1 MNNEHY
7 PKKLVILKLDGD
19 FQSHGFRVTL
29 AIGWDGAP
37 PDIELKGV
45 LDAAP
50 EFADRIQSHWHHKYR
65 CISAPYRIKPKKIIY
80 DGSVSQRLRDCQDS
94 ATELGDRLRT
104 WLDGEGF
111 RPLDRRLRESLSRQ
125 DTIRFL
131 VSTTD
136 PHLQKLPWHL
146 WDFFD
151 HYPKAELALT
161 DPQFERPSQFTSNQ
175 RTPKVKILAILGHSQ
190 GIDIESDRQ
199 LLESLPHTDIKFLVE
214 KSRREINDQLWEKQ
228 WDIIFFAGHSETE
241 GETGRI
247 YINQTDSLTI
257 DELWYALRKAVERGL
272 KLAIFN
278 SCDGLGLARQLDDI
292 QIPQMIVMREL
303 VPDRVAQEFLK
314 YFLTAF
320 AQGQPFYLAVR
331 DARERLQGLES
342 QFPCAS
348 WLPVIVQNPTQV
360 PPSWNDWISDT
371 TAKPVKRRRRGWQ
384 LVLGAS
390 VMVTSLVM
398 GVRSL
403 GWLQLTEQ
411 QAFDQLLEMRP
422 TPSLDPRLLMVE
434 VTAGD
439 IKQLGGEYPL
449 HDRTLLKLLQKLE
462 TYQPRAIGLDIFRDR
477 PEGEGRDELV
487 QYLQTSDRVIP
498 ICVIPSPHIPEGV
511 ASPPGLPKERLG
523 FADIVVDPDGIV
535 RRHLIAMK
543 PPAVSSC
550 STFYSLS
557 FQLALHYLQ
566 AEGISPEFISED
578 RWQLGSVT
586 LTNLNAN
593 PGFYQRGVGLEGF
606 QVLLNYRS
614 PEFAKTMV
622 ERVTLSDI
630 WANRVNSDFLQ
641 DKIILIGITDPT
653 IKDEFQTPGNHEMRG
668 LFLHS
673 QMVSQIISAAVGERP
688 LLAFFPLWGDLVCV
702 GIGSVIGGAIA
713 WHYRESLLRL
723 GLAVG
728 VSMITINGIGWFIF
742 IQTGSILPMVPVMLA
757 VVATSVSLGAYQ
769 AFRTSRSDETP

>member
-1 MNNEHY
+1 MTNDTTD
-7 PKKLVILKLDGD
+7 KKLVILKLDGD

-29 AIGWDGAP
+29 TIGWDGAS
-37 PDIELKGV
+37 PDIELQGI
-45 LDAAP
+45 LNAAP
-50 EFADRIQSHWHHKYR
+50 EFADRIQSHWQHKYR
-65 CISAPYRIKPKKIIY
+65 SISAPYRIKPKKIIY

-94 ATELGDRLRT
+94 ANELRDRLRT

-111 RPLDRRLRESLSRQ
+111 RPLDRRLREALSPQ

-131 VSTTD
+131 VSTSD

-161 DPQFERPSQFTSNQ
+161 DPQFERPPQFTSNR

-199 LLESLPHTDIKFLVE
+199 LLETLPHTDITFLVE
-214 KSRREINDQLWEKQ
+214 KSRREINDQLWENH

-257 DELWYALRKAVERGL
+257 NELWYALRKAVERGL

-314 YFLTAF
+314 YFLTTF

-360 PPSWNDWISDT
+360 PPTWNDWISHPK
-371 TAKPVKRRRRGWQ
+371 AKPVKQRRRGWQ

-390 VMVTSLVM
+390 VMVTSLIM

-403 GWLQLTEQ
+403 GWLQSTEQ
-411 QAFDQLLEMRP
+411 QAFDQLLNMRP

-434 VTAGD
+434 VTAKD
-439 IKQLGGEYPL
+439 INKLGGEYPL
-449 HDRTLLKLLQKLE
+449 HDRTLLELLQKLQ

-477 PEGEGRDELV
+477 PSGEGWAELV
-487 QYLQTSDRVIP
+487 QYLQKSDRVIP
-498 ICVIPSPHIPEGV
+498 VCVIPSPQIPEGV

-557 FQLALHYLQ
+557 FQLALRYLQ

-578 RWQLGSVT
+578 QWQLGSVT

-593 PGFYQRGVGLEGF
+593 PGFYQRRVGLEGF
-606 QVLLNYRS
+606 QLLLNYRS

-630 WANRVNSDFLQ
+630 FANRVNPDFLQ
-641 DKIILIGITDPT
+641 DKIILIGMTDPT
-653 IKDEFQTPGNHEMRG
+653 IKDEFQSPGNHEIRG

-673 QMVSQIISAAVGERP
+673 QMVSQIISAVTGERP
-688 LLAFFPLWGDLVCV
+688 LLRFLPLWGEILWVW
-702 GIGSVIGGAIA
+702 IGSIVGGAIA
-713 WHYRESLLRL
+713 WHYRESRLRL
-723 GLAVG
+723 GLGVG
-728 VSMITINGIGWFIF
+728 ISIITINGIGWFIL
-742 IQTGSILPMVPVMLA
+742 IQTGSIVPMVLATLA
-757 VVATSVSLGAYQ
+757 VFATSGSLLAYQ
-769 AFRTSRSDETP
+769 TFKHPRSD

>member
-1 MNNEHY
+1 MTNDTTD
-7 PKKLVILKLDGD
+7 KKLVILKLDGD
-19 FQSHGFRVTL
+19 FKSHGFRVTL
-29 AIGWDGAP
+29 AIGWDDAP
-37 PDIELKGV
+37 PDIELQGI
-45 LDAAP
+45 LNAAP
-50 EFADRIQSHWHHKYR
+50 EFADRIQSHWQYKYR
-65 CISAPYRIKPKKIIY
+65 SISAPYRIKPKKIIY
-80 DGSVSQRLRDCQDS
+80 DGSVSQRLKDCQDS
-94 ATELGDRLRT
+94 ANELRDRLRT

-111 RPLDRRLRESLSRQ
+111 RPLDRRLREALSPQ

-131 VSTTD
+131 VSTSD

-161 DPQFERPSQFTSNQ
+161 DPQFERPPQFTSNR

-199 LLESLPHTDIKFLVE
+199 FLETLPHTDITFLVE
-214 KSRREINDQLWEKQ
+214 KSRREINDQLWENQ

-257 DELWYALRKAVERGL
+257 NELWYALRKAVERGL

-303 VPDRVAQEFLK
+303 VPDLVAQEFLK
-314 YFLTAF
+314 HFLTTF

-360 PPSWNDWISDT
+360 PPTWNDWISPT
-371 TAKPVKRRRRGWQ
+371 KAKPVKQIRRGWQ

-390 VMVTSLVM
+390 VMVTSLIL

-403 GWLQLTEQ
+403 GWLQSTEQ
-411 QAFDQLLEMRP
+411 QAFDQLLNMRP

-434 VTAGD
+434 VTAQD
-439 IKQLGGEYPL
+439 IHNLGGEYPL

-477 PEGEGRDELV
+477 PSGEGWAELV
-487 QYLQTSDRVIP
+487 QYLQKSDRVIP
-498 ICVIPSPHIPEGV
+498 ICVIPSPQIPEGV
-511 ASPPGLPKERLG
+511 ASPPGLPKQRLG

-557 FQLALHYLQ
+557 FQLALQYLQ
-566 AEGISPEFISED
+566 AEGISPQFISED
-578 RWQLGSVT
+578 QWQLGSVT

-593 PGFYQRGVGLEGF
+593 PGFYQRHVGLEGF
-606 QVLLNYRS
+606 QLLLNYRS

-630 WANRVNSDFLQ
+630 FADRVNPDFLQ
-641 DKIILIGITDPT
+641 DKIILIGMTDPT
-653 IKDEFQTPGNHEMRG
+653 IKDEFQTPGNHEIRG

-673 QMVSQIISAAVGERP
+673 QMVSQIISAVTGERP
-688 LLAFFPLWGDLVCV
+688 LLAFLPLWREILWVW
-702 GIGSVIGGAIA
+702 IGSIVGGAIA
-713 WHYRESLLRL
+713 WHYRESRLRL
-723 GLAVG
+723 GLGVG
-728 VSMITINGIGWFIF
+728 TSIITINGIGWFIL
-742 IQTGSILPMVPVMLA
+742 IQTGSIVPMVPATLA
-757 VVATSVSLGAYQ
+757 VFATTGSLLAYQ
-769 AFRTSRSDETP
+769 TFKHPRSD

>member
-1 MNNEHY
+1 MNHEHY
-7 PKKLVILKLDGD
+7 AQKLVILKLDGD

-29 AIGWDGAP
+29 AIGQDESP
-37 PDIELKGV
+37 PDIELKG
-45 LDAAP
+45 LLNAAP
-50 EFADRIQSHWHHKYR
+50 ELADRIQSHWQHKYR

-80 DGSVSQRLRDCQDS
+80 DGSISQRLRDCQDS
-94 ATELGDRLRT
+94 ANELRDRLQA

-111 RPLDRRLRESLSRQ
+111 RPLDRRLREALNPQ

-131 VSTTD
+131 VSTSD

-175 RTPKVKILAILGHSQ
+175 RTPTVKILAILGHSQ
-190 GIDIESDRQ
+190 GIDVENDRQ
-199 LLESLPHTDIKFLVE
+199 LLAALPHTDITFLVE
-214 KSRREINDQLWEKQ
+214 KSRQDINDQLWEKH

-257 DELWYALRKAVERGL
+257 DELWYGLRKAVERGL

-278 SCDGLGLARQLDDI
+278 SCDGLGLARQLDDV

-320 AQGQPFYLAVR
+320 AQGQSFYLAVR

-360 PPSWNDWISDT
+360 PPNWNDWISNT
-371 TAKPVKRRRRGWQ
+371 IAKPVKRRWRGWQ

-403 GWLQLTEQ
+403 GWLQSTEQ
-411 QAFDQLLEMRP
+411 QAFDQLLQMRP
-422 TPSLDPRLLMVE
+422 TPSLDSRLLLVE

-449 HDRTLLKLLQKLE
+449 HDRTLLKLLQKLD

-498 ICVIPSPHIPEGV
+498 ICVIPSSQIPEGV
-511 ASPPGLPKERLG
+511 ASPPGVPKERLG
-523 FADIVVDPDGIV
+523 FADIVVDSDGIV

-557 FQLALHYLQ
+557 FQLALRYLQ
-566 AEGISPEFISED
+566 AEGISLEFMSKD
-578 RWQLGSVT
+578 QWQLGSVT
-586 LTNLNAN
+586 LTNLKAN
-593 PGFYQRGVGLEGF
+593 PGFYQGGVGLEGF
-606 QVLLNYRS
+606 QLLLNYRS
-614 PEFAKTMV
+614 PEFSQTMV
-622 ERVTLSDI
+622 ERVTLSDV
-630 WANRVNSDFLQ
+630 WANRVNPDFLQ
-641 DKIILIGITDPT
+641 DKIILIGMTDPT

-673 QMVSQIISAAVGERP
+673 QMVSQIISAVRGERP
-688 LLAFFPLWGDLVCV
+688 LLTFLPLWGDWVWV
-702 GIGSVIGGAIA
+702 GMGSVVGGAIA
-713 WHYRESLLRL
+713 WRYRGSLVRL
-723 GLAVG
+723 GLAMGITMV
-728 VSMITINGIGWFIF
+728 TINGIGWFIF
-742 IQTGSILPMVPVMLA
+742 IQTGSILPMVPATLA
-757 VVATSVSLGAYQ
+757 VFATSGSLVTYQ
-769 AFRTSRSDETP
+769 AFKTSRFD

>member
-1 MNNEHY
+1 MINDTTH
-7 PKKLVILKLDGD
+7 KKLVILKLDGD
-19 FQSHGFRVTL
+19 FKSHGFRVTL
-29 AIGWDGAP
+29 AIGGDGAP
-37 PDIELKGV
+37 PDIELKGI
-45 LDAAP
+45 LNAAP
-50 EFADRIQSHWHHKYR
+50 EFADRIQSHWQHKYR
-65 CISAPYRIKPKKIIY
+65 SISAPYRIKPKKIIY

-94 ATELGDRLRT
+94 ANELRDRLQT

-111 RPLDRRLRESLSRQ
+111 RPLDRRLREALSPQ

-131 VSTTD
+131 LSTND

-161 DPQFERPSQFTSNQ
+161 DPQFERPPQFTSNR

-190 GIDIESDRQ
+190 GIDIESDRK
-199 LLESLPHTDIKFLVE
+199 LLETLPHTDITFLVE
-214 KSRREINDQLWEKQ
+214 KSRREINDQLWENH

-257 DELWYALRKAVERGL
+257 NELWYALRKAVERGL

-360 PPSWNDWISDT
+360 PPTWNDWISHT
-371 TAKPVKRRRRGWQ
+371 KAKPVKQRRRGWQ

-390 VMVTSLVM
+390 VMVTSLIM

-403 GWLQLTEQ
+403 GWLQSTEQ
-411 QAFDQLLEMRP
+411 QAFDQLLNMRP
-422 TPSLDPRLLMVE
+422 TPSLDPRLLIVE
-434 VTAGD
+434 VTAKD
-439 IKQLGGEYPL
+439 INNLGGEYPL
-449 HDRTLLKLLQKLE
+449 HDRTLLKLLQKLD

-477 PEGEGRDELV
+477 PSGEGWAELV
-487 QYLQTSDRVIP
+487 QYLQKSDRVIP
-498 ICVIPSPHIPEGV
+498 ICVIPSPQIPEGV
-511 ASPPGLPKERLG
+511 AAPPGLPKERLG

-557 FQLALHYLQ
+557 FQLALQYLQ
-566 AEGISPEFISED
+566 AEGISPQFISED

-593 PGFYQRGVGLEGF
+593 PGFYQRPVGLEGF
-606 QVLLNYRS
+606 QLLLNYRS

-630 WANRVNSDFLQ
+630 FANRVNPDFLP
-641 DKIILIGITDPT
+641 DKIIVIGMTDPT
-653 IKDEFQTPGNHEMRG
+653 IKDEFQTPGNHEIRG

-673 QMVSQIISAAVGERP
+673 QMVSQIISAVTGERP
-688 LLAFFPLWGDLVCV
+688 LLRFLPLWGEILWVW
-702 GIGSVIGGAIA
+702 IGSIVGGAIA
-713 WHYRESLLRL
+713 WHYRESRLRL
-723 GLAVG
+723 GLGVG
-728 VSMITINGIGWFIF
+728 ISIITINGIGWFIL
-742 IQTGSILPMVPVMLA
+742 IQTGSIVPIVLATLA
-757 VVATSVSLGAYQ
+757 VFATSGSLVAYQ
-769 AFRTSRSDETP
+769 TFKHPRSD

>member
-1 MNNEHY
+1 MTNDTTH
-7 PKKLVILKLDGD
+7 KKLVTLKLDGD

-50 EFADRIQSHWHHKYR
+50 EFFDRIQSHWQYKYR

-94 ATELGDRLRT
+94 ANELRDRLQV

-111 RPLDRRLRESLSRQ
+111 RPLDRRLREALSPQ

-131 VSTTD
+131 ISTSD

-161 DPQFERPSQFTSNQ
+161 DPQFERPAQVPPNQ

-190 GIDIESDRQ
+190 GIDVENDRQ
-199 LLESLPHTDIKFLVE
+199 LLESLPHTDITFLVE
-214 KSRREINDQLWEKQ
+214 KSRQDINDKLWEKP

-257 DELWYALRKAVERGL
+257 DELWYGLRKAVERGL

-278 SCDGLGLARQLDDI
+278 SCDGLGLARQLDDV

-303 VPDRVAQEFLK
+303 IPDRVAQEFLK

-360 PPSWNDWISDT
+360 PPNWNDWINDT
-371 TAKPVKRRRRGWQ
+371 TVKPVQRKWRGWQ

-390 VMVTSLVM
+390 VIVTSVIM

-403 GWLQLTEQ
+403 GWLQSTEQ

-422 TPSLDPRLLMVE
+422 TPSPDPRLLIVE
-434 VTAGD
+434 VTAKD
-439 IKQLGGEYPL
+439 INNLGGEYPL

-462 TYQPRAIGLDIFRDR
+462 TYQPRVIGLDIFRDR
-477 PEGEGRDELV
+477 PEGEGRAELV
-487 QYLQTSDRVIP
+487 QYLQKSDRVIP
-498 ICVIPSPHIPEGV
+498 ICVVPSSQIPDGV
-511 ASPPGLPKERLG
+511 ASPPGLAKEHLG

-550 STFYSLS
+550 STFYALS
-557 FQLALHYLQ
+557 FQLALRYLQ
-566 AEGISPEFISED
+566 AEGISPDFISKD
-578 RWQLGSVT
+578 QWQLGSLT
-586 LTNLNAN
+586 LRNLKAN
-593 PGFYQRGVGLEGF
+593 PGFYQRSVGLEGF
-606 QVLLNYRS
+606 QLLLNYRS
-614 PEFAKTMV
+614 AELAQTMV
-622 ERVTLSDI
+622 ERVTLSDV
-630 WANRVNSDFLQ
+630 WANRVNPDFLQ
-641 DKIILIGITDPT
+641 DKIIIIGITDPT

-673 QMVSQIISAAVGERP
+673 QMVSQIISAVKGERP
-688 LLAFFPLWGDLVCV
+688 LLRFFPIWGDLLCV
-702 GIGSVIGGAIA
+702 WVGSVLGSAIA
-713 WHYRESLLRL
+713 WHYRESTVRL
-723 GLAVG
+723 GLGVG
-728 VSMITINGIGWFIF
+728 ISIITISGISWFIL
-742 IQTGSILPMVPVMLA
+742 IQTGSILPMMPVMLA
-757 VVATSVSLGAYQ
+757 VCGTSGSLVAYQ
-769 AFRTSRSDETP
+769 AFKNP

>member
-1 MNNEHY
+1 MTNDTTN
-7 PKKLVILKLDGD
+7 KKLVILKLDGD

-37 PDIELKGV
+37 PDIELQGI
-45 LDAAP
+45 LNAAP
-50 EFADRIQSHWHHKYR
+50 EFADRIQSHWQHKYR
-65 CISAPYRIKPKKIIY
+65 SISAPYRIKPKKIIY

-94 ATELGDRLRT
+94 ANELRDRLRT

-111 RPLDRRLRESLSRQ
+111 RPLDRRLREALSPQ

-131 VSTTD
+131 VSTSD

-161 DPQFERPSQFTSNQ
+161 DPQFERPPQFTSNR

-190 GIDIESDRQ
+190 GIDIESDRK
-199 LLESLPHTDIKFLVE
+199 LLETLPHTDITFLVE
-214 KSRREINDQLWEKQ
+214 KSRREINDQLWENH

-257 DELWYALRKAVERGL
+257 NELWYALRKAVERGL

-314 YFLTAF
+314 YFLTTF

-360 PPSWNDWISDT
+360 PPNWNDWISPT
-371 TAKPVKRRRRGWQ
+371 KAKPVKQRRRGWQ

-390 VMVTSLVM
+390 VMVTSLIL

-403 GWLQLTEQ
+403 GWLQSTEQ
-411 QAFDQLLEMRP
+411 QAFDQLLNMRP
-422 TPSLDPRLLMVE
+422 TPSLDPRLLIVE
-434 VTAGD
+434 VTAKD
-439 IKQLGGEYPL
+439 INNLGGEYPL
-449 HDRTLLKLLQKLE
+449 HDRTLLKLLQKLQ

-487 QYLQTSDRVIP
+487 QYLQKSDRVIP
-498 ICVIPSPHIPEGV
+498 ICVIPSPQIPEGV
-511 ASPPGLPKERLG
+511 ASPPGIPKEHLG

-557 FQLALHYLQ
+557 FQLARQYLQ

-593 PGFYQRGVGLEGF
+593 PGFYQRSVGLEGF
-606 QVLLNYRS
+606 QLLLNYRS

-630 WANRVNSDFLQ
+630 FANRVNPDFLQ
-641 DKIILIGITDPT
+641 DKIILIGMTDPT
-653 IKDEFQTPGNHEMRG
+653 IKDEFQSPGNHKIRG

-673 QMVSQIISAAVGERP
+673 QMVSQIISAVTGERP
-688 LLAFFPLWGDLVCV
+688 LLAFLPLWGEILWVW
-702 GIGSVIGGAIA
+702 IGSILGGAIA
-713 WHYRESLLRL
+713 WYYRESRLRL
-723 GLAVG
+723 GLGVG
-728 VSMITINGIGWFIF
+728 ISIITINGIGWFIL
-742 IQTGSILPMVPVMLA
+742 IQTGSIVPIVLATLA
-757 VVATSVSLGAYQ
+757 VFAASGSLVAYQ
-769 AFRTSRSDETP
+769 TFKHPRSD

>member
-1 MNNEHY
+1 MTNDTTN
-7 PKKLVILKLDGD
+7 KKLVILKLDGD

-29 AIGWDGAP
+29 AIGWDGAS
-37 PDIELKGV
+37 PDIELQGI
-45 LDAAP
+45 LNAAP
-50 EFADRIQSHWHHKYR
+50 EFADRIQSHWQHKYR
-65 CISAPYRIKPKKIIY
+65 SISAPYRIKPKKIIY

-94 ATELGDRLRT
+94 ANELRDRLRT

-111 RPLDRRLRESLSRQ
+111 RPLDRRLREALSPQ

-131 VSTTD
+131 VSTSD

-161 DPQFERPSQFTSNQ
+161 DPQFERPPQFTSNR

-199 LLESLPHTDIKFLVE
+199 LLETLPHTDITFLVE
-214 KSRREINDQLWEKQ
+214 KSRREINDQLWENH

-257 DELWYALRKAVERGL
+257 NELWYALRKAVERGL

-314 YFLTAF
+314 YFLTTF

-360 PPSWNDWISDT
+360 PPTWNDWISHPK
-371 TAKPVKRRRRGWQ
+371 AKPVKQRRRGWQ

-390 VMVTSLVM
+390 VMVTSLIM

-403 GWLQLTEQ
+403 GWLQSTEQ
-411 QAFDQLLEMRP
+411 QAFDQLLNMRP

-434 VTAGD
+434 VTAKD
-439 IKQLGGEYPL
+439 INKLGGEYPL
-449 HDRTLLKLLQKLE
+449 HDRTLLELLQKLQ

-477 PEGEGRDELV
+477 PSGEGWAELV
-487 QYLQTSDRVIP
+487 QYLQKSDRVIP
-498 ICVIPSPHIPEGV
+498 VCVIPSPQIPEGV

-557 FQLALHYLQ
+557 FQLALRYLQ

-578 RWQLGSVT
+578 QWQLGSVT

-593 PGFYQRGVGLEGF
+593 PGFYQRRVGLEGF
-606 QVLLNYRS
+606 QLLLNYRS

-630 WANRVNSDFLQ
+630 FADRVNPDFLQ
-641 DKIILIGITDPT
+641 DKIILIGMTDPT
-653 IKDEFQTPGNHEMRG
+653 IKDEFQSPGNHEIRG

-673 QMVSQIISAAVGERP
+673 QMVSQIISAVTGERP
-688 LLAFFPLWGDLVCV
+688 LLRFLPLWGEILWVW
-702 GIGSVIGGAIA
+702 IGSILGGAIA
-713 WHYRESLLRL
+713 WHYRESRLRL
-723 GLAVG
+723 GLGVG
-728 VSMITINGIGWFIF
+728 ISIITINGIGWFIL
-742 IQTGSILPMVPVMLA
+742 IQTGSIVPMVPATLA
-757 VVATSVSLGAYQ
+757 VFATSGTLVAYQ
-769 AFRTSRSDETP
+769 TFKHPRSD

>member
-1 MNNEHY
+1 MTNDTTD
-7 PKKLVILKLDGD
+7 KKLVILKLDGD

-29 AIGWDGAP
+29 AIGWDGAS
-37 PDIELKGV
+37 PDIELQGI
-45 LDAAP
+45 LNAAP
-50 EFADRIQSHWHHKYR
+50 EFADRIQSHWQHKYR
-65 CISAPYRIKPKKIIY
+65 SISAPYRIKPKKIIY

-94 ATELGDRLRT
+94 ANELRDRLRT

-111 RPLDRRLRESLSRQ
+111 RPLDRRLREALSPQ

-131 VSTTD
+131 VSTSD

-161 DPQFERPSQFTSNQ
+161 DPQFERPPQFTSNR

-199 LLESLPHTDIKFLVE
+199 LLETLPHTDITFLVE
-214 KSRREINDQLWEKQ
+214 KSRREINDQLWENH

-257 DELWYALRKAVERGL
+257 NELWYALRKAVERGL

-314 YFLTAF
+314 YFLTTF

-360 PPSWNDWISDT
+360 PPTWNDWISHPK
-371 TAKPVKRRRRGWQ
+371 AKPVKQRRRGWQ

-390 VMVTSLVM
+390 VMVTSLIM

-403 GWLQLTEQ
+403 GWLQSTEQ
-411 QAFDQLLEMRP
+411 QAFDQLLNMRP

-434 VTAGD
+434 VTAKD
-439 IKQLGGEYPL
+439 INKLGGEYPL
-449 HDRTLLKLLQKLE
+449 HDRTLLELLQKLQ

-477 PEGEGRDELV
+477 PSGEGWAELV
-487 QYLQTSDRVIP
+487 QYLQKSDRVIP
-498 ICVIPSPHIPEGV
+498 VCVIPSPQIPEGV

-557 FQLALHYLQ
+557 FQLALRYLQ

-578 RWQLGSVT
+578 QWQLGSVT

-593 PGFYQRGVGLEGF
+593 PGFYQRRVGLEGF
-606 QVLLNYRS
+606 QLLLNYRS

-630 WANRVNSDFLQ
+630 FANRVNPDFLQ
-641 DKIILIGITDPT
+641 DKIILIGMTDPT
-653 IKDEFQTPGNHEMRG
+653 IKDEFQSPGNHEIRG

-673 QMVSQIISAAVGERP
+673 QMVSQIISAVTGERP
-688 LLAFFPLWGDLVCV
+688 LLRFLPLWGEILWVW
-702 GIGSVIGGAIA
+702 IGSIVGGAIA
-713 WHYRESLLRL
+713 WHYRESRLRL
-723 GLAVG
+723 GLGVG
-728 VSMITINGIGWFIF
+728 ISIITINGIGWFIL
-742 IQTGSILPMVPVMLA
+742 IQTGSIVPMVLATLA
-757 VVATSVSLGAYQ
+757 VFATSGSLLAYQ
-769 AFRTSRSDETP
+769 TFKHPRSD